1 MLLTVTWYYIF
12 LIRTS
17 STINPPSER
26 FGLTYF
32 FGDCAVQDKHDKG
45 RNKQLHFHLSQHV
58 VFFFFYHYLVVRSDF
73 VHTRSPVNMSSF
85 EKLACAMLRP
95 AAKAA
100 AAPAAAAQPSAAPG
114 LLLLLHGSGD
124 NEHGLLEFG
133 KCIAP
138 SGYTVV
144 SLRAPVF
151 LGGGYTDAGGA
162 VHEGAYAW
170 FEGASARPAPIA
182 LESTIGNSCDSIFQ
196 FIEASCCNKKI
207 TTPPVFR

>member
-1 MLLTVTWYYIF
+1 
-12 LIRTS
+12 
-17 STINPPSER
+17 
-26 FGLTYF
+26 
-32 FGDCAVQDKHDKG
+32 
-45 RNKQLHFHLSQHV
+45 
-58 VFFFFYHYLVVRSDF
+58 
-73 VHTRSPVNMSSF
+73 MSSF

-100 AAPAAAAQPSAAPG
+100 AAAAAAAAQPSAAPG

-133 KCIAP
+133 KLIAP

>member
-1 MLLTVTWYYIF
+1 MGYAVRVHPCTV
-12 LIRTS
+12 
-17 STINPPSER
+17 
-26 FGLTYF
+26 
-32 FGDCAVQDKHDKG
+32 
-45 RNKQLHFHLSQHV
+45 
-58 VFFFFYHYLVVRSDF
+58 
-73 VHTRSPVNMSSF
+73 SPVNMSSF

-95 AAKAA
+95 AAKVAA
-100 AAPAAAAQPSAAPG
+100 AAAAAAQPSAAPG

-133 KCIAP
+133 KVIAP